1 LFDYTKQGGADAL
14 AERGV
19 SGFPSGMPA
28 FADSLSDEEIWDIL
42 AYIRSTWPKRVQD
55 IHADRNPRHD

>member
-1 LFDYTKQGGADAL
+1 
-14 AERGV
+14 
-19 SGFPSGMPA
+19 MPA